1 MAPFYFFLN
10 LPYFISIPT
19 IFISILFIFVGV
31 QIPASN
37 SGTNQPELISME
49 NIENEI
55 KKSREAASVK
65 DSQLLDQLNSMKFST
80 QAIYD
85 LD

>member
-37 SGTNQPELISME
+37 STTNQPELISME

>member
-1 MAPFYFFLN
+1 MIFSNYLTPFSYFF
-10 LPYFISIPT
+10 
-19 IFISILFIFVGV
+19 FIFVGV

-65 DSQLLDQLNSMKFST
+65 DIQLLDQLNNMKFST

>member
-1 MAPFYFFLN
+1 
-10 LPYFISIPT
+10 
-19 IFISILFIFVGV
+19 
-31 QIPASN
+31 
-37 SGTNQPELISME
+37 ME

-65 DSQLLDQLNSMKFST
+65 DSQLLDQLNRMKFST